1 MGNTNTTTNKNKFM
15 VLGVNVIKNGK
26 IDYNIMNKIIQNIDM
41 KNYMEYYKQ
50 VDDMCKIE
58 EITSRKLFLASLKT
72 KILVKSSEYDSEYK

>member
-26 IDYNIMNKIIQNIDM
+26 IDYNIMNKIIQKIDM
-41 KNYMEYYKQ
+41 KNYMKYYKQ
-50 VDDMCKIE
+50 VDDMYKIE